1 MISVLSIVLAI
12 FLPITFI
19 TGVFGMNVAG
29 VLGVENADAFSYVI
43 VTMGLSFSSFPCYSD
58 LNVGFKFVS
67 C

>member
-29 VLGVENADAFSYVI
+29 VPGVENADAFSCVI
-43 VTMGLSFSSFPCYSD
+43 VTMGCRFCRFAAIQI
-58 LNVGFKFVS
+58 
-67 C
+67 